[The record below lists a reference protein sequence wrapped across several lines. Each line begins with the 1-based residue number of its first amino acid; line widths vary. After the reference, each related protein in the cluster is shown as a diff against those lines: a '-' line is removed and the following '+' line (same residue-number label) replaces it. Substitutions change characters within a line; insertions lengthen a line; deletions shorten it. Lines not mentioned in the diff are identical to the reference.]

1 MRNFKQHP
9 VTINGLQFFV
19 QYLGSQVEGQ
29 LKWHITS
36 PDIIDIDQDI
46 DTLWHTKQ
54 EAVQAIQEL
63 VA

>member
-1 MRNFKQHP
+1 MKVYKQHP

-19 QYLGSQVEGQ
+19 QFLGGQVEGN

-36 PDIIDIDQDI
+36 PDIIDIDQEI

-54 EAVQAIQEL
+54 EAVEAIQEL

>member
-1 MRNFKQHP
+1 MRNFKQYP

>member
-1 MRNFKQHP
+1 MTNYKKHP

-19 QYLGSQVEGQ
+19 QCLGSQVEGQ

-36 PDIIDIDQDI
+36 TDIIDIDQDI

>member
-1 MRNFKQHP
+1 MRNFKKYP